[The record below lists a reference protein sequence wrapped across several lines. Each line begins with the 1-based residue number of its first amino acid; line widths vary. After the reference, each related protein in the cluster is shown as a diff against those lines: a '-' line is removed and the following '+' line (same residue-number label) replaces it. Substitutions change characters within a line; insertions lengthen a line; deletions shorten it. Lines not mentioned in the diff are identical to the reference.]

1 MDFSSF
7 PPLPLPLNPNLNISG
22 IVANKATLFKS
33 SLMPA
38 RLTFLTP
45 DNEEYVAIFKNGDD
59 LRQDQLILQII
70 SLMDQLLRKE
80 NLDLKLTP
88 YRALALSSR
97 HGFVQFVDAAGR
109 KSYTIDPQYYL
120 SCYHQ
125 ELLTFSV
132 QREAY

>member
-1 MDFSSF
+1 MLLFKDTEQFGVDFSSF
-7 PPLPLPLNPNLNISG
+7 TPLPLPLDPNINISG
-22 IVANKATLFKS
+22 IVASKATLFKS

-45 DNEEYVAIFKNGDD
+45 DNLEYVAIFKNGDD

-88 YRALALSSR
+88 YRALALSSK

-109 KSYTIDPQYYL
+109 FNIP
-120 SCYHQ
+120 HQ
-125 ELLTFSV
+125 
-132 QREAY
+132 